1 MIDIPRNEKVKIIR
15 KTFKQFNEENGFY
28 FLKPTL
34 IMKDNYDAMGVQ
46 VKSSKNN
53 LRMLYKSQYNK
64 IKNSELEIAQA
75 KQNLE
80 IAKTNMEIV
89 QKRYDAGYV
98 AQLDYEA
105 AKLNLENEEMNYKV
119 KLINNILLNAQFN
132 AFVSSGAGIVVNG

>member
-1 MIDIPRNEKVKIIR
+1 MN
-15 KTFKQFNEENGFY
+15 T
-28 FLKPTL
+28 T
-34 IMKDNYDAMGVQ
+34 
-46 VKSSKNN
+46 
-53 LRMLYKSQYNK
+53 
-64 IKNSELEIAQA
+64 
-75 KQNLE
+75 
-80 IAKTNMEIV
+80 